1 MDGRY
6 RGDVVMR
13 DTHKWCTTLARW
25 RGDNGA
31 EKAWWREPEGFAYEY
46 DLYIA
51 QYPNDTAFYI
61 KRHPFHMSA
70 PDGRGIRTE
79 AKTLDEAKA
88 IYLLMEEN

>member
-6 RGDVVMR
+6 RGDVVMS
-13 DTHKWCTTLARW
+13 DTYKWSTTDASW
-25 RGDNGA
+25 VGGNGA
-31 EKAWWREPEGFAYEY
+31 IKAWWREPEEFGYN
-46 DLYIA
+46 DKLYIA

-61 KRHPFHMSA
+61 KQAAFDMSA

>member
-6 RGDVVMR
+6 RGDVVMS
-13 DTHKWCTTLARW
+13 DTYKWGATHERW
-25 RGDNGA
+25 VAGNGA
-31 EKAWWREPEGFAYEY
+31 IKAWWREHEGFEY
-46 DLYIA
+46 PANLYIA

-61 KRHPFHMSA
+61 KRGPFDVSA
-70 PDGRGIRTE
+70 PDGRGIRTG